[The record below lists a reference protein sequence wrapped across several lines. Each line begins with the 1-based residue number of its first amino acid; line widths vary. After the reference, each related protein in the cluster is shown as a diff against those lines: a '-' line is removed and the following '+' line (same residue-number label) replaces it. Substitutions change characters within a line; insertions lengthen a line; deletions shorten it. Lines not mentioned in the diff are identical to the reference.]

1 VNNAESRRGRQ
12 STAPLAFFFLVLP
25 YGISSGFVSIT
36 LPFILI
42 RAGFSVAMAASIGAV
57 GVSANLWRF
66 LWGPVADLTL
76 TARRWYLLGLATA
89 AGTLLLLGFIPFEQ
103 NAVRLLIAVVFI
115 SQVAG
120 TLIVLPVG
128 GLMAHTVA
136 DEAKGRAAG
145 WYQAG
150 NLGGTGLGGGAGVWL
165 AAHFS
170 KEAAGSALA
179 IAMLA
184 SAATIYFV
192 SDVRIVSKE
201 TIGERMRILGRDILD
216 MVRLAI
222 PLFTIVLVLSP
233 IGAGAMNGLWS
244 AVAPDWNAEPDRV
257 ALVAGILN
265 GVISAVG
272 CVAGGWIA
280 DRLGRWWAYFGSGA
294 ALAVVAIVMAIIPR
308 TPQAYAFGVLVY
320 ALFTGVAYAAFSAV
334 VLFAIGRGAASTKY
348 ATLSSLGN
356 VPVAYMTALN
366 GWVHDR
372 FGTAWMLAAEAFSG
386 IICIMIALAVLHRIK
401 MAQTSSPTSA

>member
-1 VNNAESRRGRQ
+1 
-12 STAPLAFFFLVLP
+12 
-25 YGISSGFVSIT
+25 
-36 LPFILI
+36 
-42 RAGFSVAMAASIGAV
+42 
-57 GVSANLWRF
+57 
-66 LWGPVADLTL
+66 
-76 TARRWYLLGLATA
+76 
-89 AGTLLLLGFIPFEQ
+89 
-103 NAVRLLIAVVFI
+103 
-115 SQVAG
+115 
-120 TLIVLPVG
+120 
-128 GLMAHTVA
+128 
-136 DEAKGRAAG
+136 
-145 WYQAG
+145 
-150 NLGGTGLGGGAGVWL
+150 
-165 AAHFS
+165 
-170 KEAAGSALA
+170 
-179 IAMLA
+179 MLA

-233 IGAGAMNGLWS
+233 IGAGAMNNLWS

-308 TPQAYAFGVLVY
+308 TPQTYAFGVLVY

-356 VPVAYMTALN
+356 VPVVYMTALN

-401 MAQTSSPTSA
+401 IAQTSSPTSA